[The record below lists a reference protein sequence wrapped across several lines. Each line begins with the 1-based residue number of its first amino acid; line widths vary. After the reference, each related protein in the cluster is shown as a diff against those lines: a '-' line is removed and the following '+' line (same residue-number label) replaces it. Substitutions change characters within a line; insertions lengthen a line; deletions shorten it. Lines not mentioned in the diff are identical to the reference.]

1 MRDHAAETGIFLS
14 ATRARKEEFFHKI
27 GNLYE
32 KPDKGKIKEG
42 HMKKKI
48 PLFVLLICMAAA
60 SALAA
65 DAVEPPKPLAS
76 GMADRVAGVLVVFF
90 VLSVVFE
97 VATSAIFNWRVFM
110 VYLEGKGWKTPVTI
124 ALALVVFRSYD
135 LDIVRDLLVAL
146 GYNAPFSL
154 GGQVLT
160 SLLIAGGS
168 DGVFRIFTKLGIRN
182 PAERE
187 KKIAQ
192 IKAASPPSRPA
203 PPKPAVPAVK

>member
-1 MRDHAAETGIFLS
+1 
-14 ATRARKEEFFHKI
+14 
-27 GNLYE
+27 
-32 KPDKGKIKEG
+32 
-42 HMKKKI
+42 MKKKI
-48 PLFVLLICMAAA
+48 LLFVLLICIVAA

-65 DAVEPPKPLAS
+65 DAAEPPKPAAS

-97 VATSAIFNWRVFM
+97 VATSAIFNWRLFII
-110 VYLEGKGWKTPVTI
+110 YLDGKGWKTPVTI
-124 ALALVVFRSYD
+124 LLALAVFKSYD

-154 GGQVLT
+154 GGQLLT

-182 PAERE
+182 PVERD
-187 KKIAQ
+187 KKVAQ
-192 IKAASPPSRPA
+192 IKAASL
-203 PPKPAVPAVK
+203 PPKPAQPKPAIVPAVK